1 MFTGATRI
9 TRSVGI
15 VLVVALAAG
24 ALGLLSLFVRRGQ
37 NQERTGGQGSFSVS
51 AMSELPATGVPPEGV
66 FELVERGALVTHG
79 DSAQAKN
86 SLRALRGPV
95 GTDKGT
101 LYVYSPRE
109 GVLCMI
115 HWRRTGTCSASSQ
128 SVLPGVLLSFSP
140 GGPGYAQQ
148 PDDLPPAIAAVVS
161 DAVRSVEVITAA
173 GGTTVGVV
181 NNSVYFEPRMPRP
194 DETWKLAV
202 RVEYDDGTSAV
213 EEIPD
218 PRVAKVAND

>member
-1 MFTGATRI
+1 M
-9 TRSVGI
+9 
-15 VLVVALAAG
+15 
-24 ALGLLSLFVRRGQ
+24 
-37 NQERTGGQGSFSVS
+37 S
-51 AMSELPATGVPPEGV
+51 ALPASEVPPEGV
-66 FELVERGALVTHG
+66 IELVERGALVTHG
-79 DSAQAKN
+79 DSAQAKK
-86 SLRALRGPV
+86 SLRALQGPV

-101 LYVYSPRE
+101 LYAYSPRE

-128 SVLPGVLLSFSP
+128 SALPGVLLSFSP

-161 DAVRSVEVITAA
+161 DAVESVEVITAA
-173 GGTTVGVV
+173 GGTTLGVV

-202 RVEYDDGTSAV
+202 RVEYDDGTSSV
-213 EEIPD
+213 EQIPD
-218 PRVAKVAND
+218 PRVAND